1 MTKASINPC
10 YSFESIAALKLHFA
24 KLTGYERKEILEY
37 PQVFFVGH
45 QAQKYKPVQ
54 RQHQRNYG
62 FDDDQGNYRL
72 TMRDHLAYR
81 YEVLDVLGS
90 GAFGQV
96 VRCFD
101 HKIGHMVAVKI
112 IRNDKRVHT
121 QAVVEINVLADIM
134 RWVSGY
140 KVLLG

>member
-1 MTKASINPC
+1 MTS
-10 YSFESIAALKLHFA
+10 
-24 KLTGYERKEILEY
+24 YERKEILEY

-45 QAQKYKPVQ
+45 HARKHKAAP
-54 RQHQRNYG
+54 RQPNHNYG

-121 QAVVEINVLADIM
+121 QAVVEINVLADIV
-134 RWVSGY
+134 RWVSGHIEQRCY
-140 KVLLG
+140 VG

>member
-1 MTKASINPC
+1 MF
-10 YSFESIAALKLHFA
+10 Y
-24 KLTGYERKEILEY
+24 
-37 PQVFFVGH
+37 VGH
-45 QAQKYKPVQ
+45 HAQKHKTVS
-54 RQHQRNYG
+54 RHNHG

-101 HKIGHMVAVKI
+101 HKMGHMVAVKI

-121 QAVVEINVLADIM
+121 QAVVEINVLADIV
-134 RWVSGY
+134 RWVSG
-140 KVLLG
+140 